1 MLYFQQICYM
11 VLFEM
16 PCLEA
21 LKAWIPTYE
30 DGGFDKE
37 NRYVPNVQIFSM
49 VGQALIYPS
58 NHMGRMFCLPKPLGL
73 NETQVA

>member
-1 MLYFQQICYM
+1 M
-11 VLFEM
+11 V
-16 PCLEA
+16 
-21 LKAWIPTYE
+21 
-30 DGGFDKE
+30 GFDKE

-58 NHMGRMFCLPKPLGL
+58 NHMCRMFCLPKPLGL

>member
-1 MLYFQQICYM
+1 M

-21 LKAWIPTYE
+21 LKAWIPAYE
-30 DGGFDKE
+30 DGGFHKE
-37 NRYVPNVQIFSM
+37 NRYVANVRIFSR

-58 NHMGRMFCLPKPLGL
+58 NHMCRIFCLPKPMGL